1 MTKDINGIASIS
13 ASRSLGSTLL
23 VVLWMLGI
31 KVATGFWAVFF
42 AIFTPYGWYLAVE
55 TLAKFFGVIV

>member
-1 MTKDINGIASIS
+1 MVKGINEIAAVS
-13 ASRSLGSTLL
+13 ATRSLGSALL